1 VRTEFKTRNAGW
13 TYQELMAAARMNRR
27 PSAPEHPG
35 PCSLVPGLQGIRS
48 WLEHVNRTRSND
60 MNGVRD
66 LGRFRRIATGVAM
79 IATAPVVLASVAIKP
94 ADDGVKASDVLA
106 NLSSNASAMEA
117 SLALG
122 LVAIALLIPA
132 TLGLLRIA
140 QQRSPVLA
148 LVGASLTLLGWVAF
162 MGQQVLGEATLVMAA
177 SPDRAAMATLYD
189 QIGNSNLLT
198 VVQLGFI
205 VGHVLGVAI
214 LGIAVAR
221 SQVAPTWIGI
231 VLVVSGPLHFVAHL
245 INLRPLDLGA
255 FALLVLGYGAAG
267 VILIRMQGETST
279 QASTQTQAVAPVP
292 TS

>member
-1 VRTEFKTRNAGW
+1 
-13 TYQELMAAARMNRR
+13 
-27 PSAPEHPG
+27 
-35 PCSLVPGLQGIRS
+35 
-48 WLEHVNRTRSND
+48 

-221 SQVAPTWIGI
+221 SQVAPMWIGI